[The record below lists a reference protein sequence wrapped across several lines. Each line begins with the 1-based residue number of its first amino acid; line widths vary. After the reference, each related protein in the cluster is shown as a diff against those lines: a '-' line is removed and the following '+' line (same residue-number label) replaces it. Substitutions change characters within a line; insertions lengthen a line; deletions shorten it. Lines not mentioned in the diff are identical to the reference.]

1 MSVVKITKQNYEDE
15 VLKSKV
21 PVLLDFWATWCGPCK
36 AVSPII
42 DEVGKEM
49 LSKAKICKIN
59 VDEED
64 ELASLFKVRSI
75 PTLVVI
81 NKGKVVAQSIGVKSK
96 KSIIEMLAV

>member
-1 MSVVKITKQNYEDE
+1 MSVVNITKENFESE

-21 PVLLDFWATWCGPCK
+21 PVLLDFWASWCGPCK

-42 DEVGKEM
+42 DEVSKEVI
-49 LSKAKICKIN
+49 SSAKVCKIN

-64 ELASLFKVRSI
+64 ELATLFKIRSI
-75 PTLVVI
+75 PTLVVM

-96 KSIIEMLAV
+96 KSIIEMLAM